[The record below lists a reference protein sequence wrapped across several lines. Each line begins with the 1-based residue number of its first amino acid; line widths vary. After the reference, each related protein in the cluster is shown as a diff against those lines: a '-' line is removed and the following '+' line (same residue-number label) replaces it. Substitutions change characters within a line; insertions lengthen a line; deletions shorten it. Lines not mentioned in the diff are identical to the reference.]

1 MNNNICQNV
10 NFIYEETGFLLK
22 LVPAQVMAG
31 PACH

>member
-1 MNNNICQNV
+1 MNNNISQKV
-10 NFIYEETGFLLK
+10 NFIYKETRFLLV